1 LTPPRKPA
9 RRAGDSIP
17 SAQKP
22 AIHPAFAA
30 RFPAISSTL
39 NTSTIGIVICDDAMR
54 CVVAN
59 HVFATMLGAPAE
71 KPVGKTV
78 ELFFGSGAPKIE
90 EAFQRVWE
98 TGRPVSNLE
107 LHELSAENPGGMTL
121 AVNLRPIKDAS
132 GRIRF
137 IAAIF
142 SDATAKGKLQRRLSE
157 LAGLPHGGTAS
168 IAQPASEEFAE
179 FPVESAR
186 VLRRGIDVL
195 TCSAVVRCHLSE
207 MRIANAFLPSGLFV
221 VLEADT
227 DKTYRQALQRMVSI
241 NAQPAEAEASGEANL
256 AAKAPSPRERQ
267 IVRLLAEG
275 KANKEIAAILAL
287 STRTVEIYR
296 ARLMEKLDL
305 HSVGELVRYAFRHH
319 IVEV

>member
-1 LTPPRKPA
+1 LTPPRRPA

-22 AIHPAFAA
+22 AIDPAFAA
-30 RFPAISSTL
+30 RFPAISSAL
-39 NTSTIGIVICDDAMR
+39 NTSTIGIVICDGAMR
-54 CVVAN
+54 CVLAN
-59 HVFATMLGAPAE
+59 HVFASMIGAPAE
-71 KPVGKTV
+71 KPVGKTFGR
-78 ELFFGSGAPKIE
+78 FFGPGAPTIE
-90 EAFQRVWE
+90 TAFQRVWD
-98 TGRPVSNLE
+98 TGRPVSNVE
-107 LHELSAENPGGMTL
+107 FHESSPANPGGLTFG
-121 AVNLRPIKDAS
+121 VYLRPIKDAS
-132 GRIRF
+132 GAMRF

-142 SDATAKGKLQRRLSE
+142 SDATAKGKLHRRLNE
-157 LAGLPHGGTAS
+157 LAGLPQSAPPEPQT
-168 IAQPASEEFAE
+168 ASEEFAE
-179 FPVESAR
+179 VPVESAR
-186 VLRRGIDVL
+186 VLRRGIDIL

-207 MRIANAFLPSGLFV
+207 MRITNAFLPSGLFV

-227 DKTYRQALQRMVSI
+227 DKTYREALQRMVSI
-241 NAQPAEAEASGEANL
+241 NAAPAEANASRESNP
-256 AAKAPSPRERQ
+256 AAKTPSPRERQ

-305 HSVGELVRYAFRHH
+305 HSVGELVRYAFRNH

>member
-1 LTPPRKPA
+1 
-9 RRAGDSIP
+9 
-17 SAQKP
+17 
-22 AIHPAFAA
+22 
-30 RFPAISSTL
+30 
-39 NTSTIGIVICDDAMR
+39 MR
-54 CVVAN
+54 CVVRN

-78 ELFFGSGAPKIE
+78 ELFWSGAPKIE
-90 EAFQRVWE
+90 AASIEFRKPEDLFRTWSF
-98 TGRPVSNLE
+98 TSRPLKSRRYDPGRQSPAIKDV
-107 LHELSAENPGGMTL
+107 L
-121 AVNLRPIKDAS
+121 ARRPIHRCNLF
-132 GRIRF
+132 GCHRQ
-137 IAAIF
+137 
-142 SDATAKGKLQRRLSE
+142 GKTRRLSE
-157 LAGLPHGGTAS
+157 LAGLPHGGTAP
-168 IAQPASEEFAE
+168 IQQPASEEFAE

-221 VLEADT
+221 VLEPDT

-241 NAQPAEAEASGEANL
+241 NAQPAEAEASGESNL
-256 AAKAPSPRERQ
+256 AAKSPSPREKQ
-267 IVRLLAEG
+267 IVRLLAQG